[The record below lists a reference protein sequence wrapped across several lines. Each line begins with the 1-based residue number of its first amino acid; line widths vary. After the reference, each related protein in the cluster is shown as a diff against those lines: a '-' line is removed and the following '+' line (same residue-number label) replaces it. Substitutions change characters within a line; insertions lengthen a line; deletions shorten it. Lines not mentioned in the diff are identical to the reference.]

1 LLSVRPTISGLYP
14 LLIYFG
20 QVYGALVKTYV
31 LFRLDGQRWTRQNIT
46 ADRKLSPREA
56 RVRTLTSVY
65 LHGLALG
72 VLATVVA
79 LATNLLSLP
88 RFDAL
93 AGLF

>member
-1 LLSVRPTISGLYP
+1 
-14 LLIYFG
+14 
-20 QVYGALVKTYV
+20 VYGALLKTYV
-31 LFRLDGQRWTRQNIT
+31 LFRLDRQRWTRQNIVVEPS
-46 ADRKLSPREA
+46 LSPREA
-56 RVRTLTSVY
+56 RTRSLASLY

>member
-1 LLSVRPTISGLYP
+1 
-14 LLIYFG
+14 
-20 QVYGALVKTYV
+20 
-31 LFRLDGQRWTRQNIT
+31 
-46 ADRKLSPREA
+46 
-56 RVRTLTSVY
+56 
-65 LHGLALG
+65 